1 MPLDTSI
8 LNTGPNGFFIRLWGV
23 GVGQGVVL
31 GVRGEGEGEGEG
43 EGGEGSGIMVR
54 SERLGVQW
62 DGQAAPNGKI
72 KEGHDPKDGPLEHK
86 EDNIKWHVNNKSIN
100 FLYLELFDYNLKCFS

>member
-1 MPLDTSI
+1 
-8 LNTGPNGFFIRLWGV
+8 
-23 GVGQGVVL
+23 
-31 GVRGEGEGEGEG
+31 
-43 EGGEGSGIMVR
+43 MVR

-86 EDNIKWHVNNKSIN
+86 GDNIKYVA
-100 FLYLELFDYNLKCFS
+100 CQ